1 LFLLFTSYFFLPD
14 FPLLSCSALQKDKQ
28 VLLTDIEDMKILVWS
43 SHNRAEEVKARA
55 EEELAHAELIRLGAD
70 RDLVQGMKT
79 IDDLSKKLTSS
90 DQPFAT
96 LWKSFKTVAKL
107 LRTSEDDG
115 KTWGE
120 FIPLIPERLQN
131 FVKDGVRACVK
142 NILAHVRVL
151 APSVPLEKLM
161 EDTDDDN
168 YLESI
173 ENAESEVEDLANF
186 IADKLDIHPPPFND
200 EADS

>member
-1 LFLLFTSYFFLPD
+1 
-14 FPLLSCSALQKDKQ
+14 
-28 VLLTDIEDMKILVWS
+28 VLLTDIEDIKILVRS

-55 EEELAHAELIRLGAD
+55 EEELARPELIRLGAD

-79 IDDLSKKLTSS
+79 IDDFSKKLALS
-90 DQPFAT
+90 DQWFAI
-96 LWKSFKTVAKL
+96 LWKSFKTIAKL
-107 LRTSEDDG
+107 LHTSEDDG

-142 NILAHVRVL
+142 NVLAHVWVL

-168 YLESI
+168 YPESI
-173 ENAESEVEDLANF
+173 ENA
-186 IADKLDIHPPPFND
+186 
-200 EADS
+200 